1 MSENSWHE
9 NASSREPEYSSI
21 DFSGL
26 DLGETIALESDPEG
40 DYFAP
45 FDPSP
50 LDDGFEGRRLKAA
63 FLLTGTWGIMYLV
76 HTLTIG
82 LWLVCGLSSLM
93 ALHMLRAFTAK
104 PTLQVPDSLVLRFD
118 PSVPKVVPMVTLLV
132 SAKNEESVIES
143 LVRNLCNLDYP
154 QDCYELWIV
163 DDASTDRTSEIL
175 LSLRQEFPQLN
186 LFRRPA
192 GASGGKSGA
201 LNQVFAKT
209 RGEFLVVFDA
219 DARIQPDFLQ
229 KTLPLFLNHDR
240 IGAIQLRKAIAQAEI
255 PGSPDAHNFWVKGQN
270 AEMLLDAFMQQQR
283 ISVGGVGELRG
294 NGQFVRRS
302 ALIECGGWNEET
314 ITDDLDLTFR
324 LHLNHWDIHCLTTP
338 AVYEE
343 GVTTAKSLWHQRN
356 RWGEGGYQR
365 YLDYWRFIVRNR
377 MGSRK
382 TVDLA
387 VFWVMQYFMPTAAVP
402 DFLLAVK
409 YHHGLMLTPLSLL
422 TFTFFVASTTR
433 GIRRQRLSERFSDGQ
448 KPYENLWD
456 GWGLTT
462 IAALQGF
469 VYMMHWFA
477 IVGTVTLR
485 MAIFPKRLKWVK
497 TIHTGH

>member
-1 MSENSWHE
+1 MLPMSENSWPE
-9 NASSREPEYSSI
+9 NASSREPEYSSV
-21 DFSGL
+21 DFNGL
-26 DLGETIALESDPEG
+26 DLGETIAFDPDQEG
-40 DYFAP
+40 DYFDP

-63 FLLTGTWGIMYLV
+63 FLLTGIWGVMYVV
-76 HTLTIG
+76 HALTIG
-82 LWLVCGLSSLM
+82 IWLVCGVSSLM
-93 ALHMLRAFTAK
+93 AFHMLRAFTAT
-104 PTLQVPDSLVLRFD
+104 PTLEIPEPQVLALDS
-118 PSVPKVVPMVTLLV
+118 SVPMVTLLV
-132 SAKNEESVIES
+132 SAKNEEFVIES

-154 QDCYELWIV
+154 QDRYELWIV

-186 LFRRPA
+186 LFRRQA

-201 LNQVFAKT
+201 LNQVFNKT

-229 KTLPLFLNHDR
+229 KTLPLFIQNHR
-240 IGAIQLRKAIAQAEI
+240 IGALQLRKAIAQYEL
-255 PGSPDAHNFWVKGQN
+255 PGSPDRTNFWVKGQN

-283 ISVGGVGELRG
+283 IAVGGVGELRG

-324 LHLNHWDIHCLTTP
+324 LHLNHWDIHCLTRP
-338 AVYEE
+338 CVYEE

-365 YLDYWRFIVRNR
+365 YLDYWRFIIRNR
-377 MGSRK
+377 MGTKK
-382 TVDLA
+382 TLDLS

-402 DFLLAVK
+402 DFVLALK
-409 YHHGLMLTPLSLL
+409 YHHGLMLTPLSVL
-422 TFTFFVASTTR
+422 TFIFFVASATR
-433 GIRRQRLSERFSDGQ
+433 GIRRQRLIHGE
-448 KPYENLWD
+448 PYDSLWA
-456 GWGLTT
+456 GWGQTT
-462 IAALQGF
+462 IQAVQGF
-469 VYMMHWFA
+469 IYMMHWFA

-485 MAIFPKRLKWVK
+485 MSIFPKRLKWVK
-497 TIHTGH
+497 TLHTGH

>member
-9 NASSREPEYSSI
+9 SASSPEPEYSLV
-21 DFSGL
+21 DRQGLL
-26 DLGETIALESDPEG
+26 DLSDTIALDPDHDG
-40 DYFAP
+40 DYFDGFDP

-63 FLLTGTWGIMYLV
+63 FLITGTWGLMLMV

-82 LWLVCGLSSLM
+82 FWLVCGVSGLM
-93 ALHMLRAFTAK
+93 ALHMLRAFTSK
-104 PTLQVPDSLVLRFD
+104 PTLQVTQPLALTADG
-118 PSVPKVVPMVTLLV
+118 PIPPMVTLLV
-132 SAKNEESVIES
+132 SAKNEECVIEA

-154 QDCYELWIV
+154 SNRYELWIV
-163 DDASTDRTSEIL
+163 DDASTDRTSDIL
-175 LSLRQEFPQLN
+175 IALRKEFPQLN
-186 LFRRPA
+186 LFRRSA

-229 KTLPLFLNHDR
+229 KTLPLFIKHDR
-240 IGAIQLRKAIAQAEI
+240 IGAIQLRKAIAQFEI
-255 PGSPDAHNFWVKGQN
+255 PGSPEANNFWVKGQH

-283 ISVGGVGELRG
+283 IAVGGVGELRG

-302 ALIECGGWNEET
+302 ALVECGGWNEET

-324 LHLNHWDIHCLTTP
+324 LHLNRWDIHCLTVP

-356 RWGEGGYQR
+356 RWGEGGHQR
-365 YLDYWRFIVRNR
+365 YLDYWRFILRNR
-377 MGSRK
+377 MGTRK
-382 TVDLA
+382 TVDLS
-387 VFWVMQYFMPTAAVP
+387 VFWMMQYFMPMAAIP
-402 DFLLAVK
+402 DFLLALK
-409 YHHGLMLTPLSLL
+409 YHHGLMLTPLSAL
-422 TFTFFVASTTR
+422 TFVFFVASTTR
-433 GIRRQRLSERFSDGQ
+433 GIRRQRFANGGLYDNGWQ
-448 KPYENLWD
+448 
-456 GWGLTT
+456 GWGLTV
-462 IAALQGF
+462 IQALQGF
-469 VYMMHWFA
+469 VYMVHWFA

-497 TIHTGH
+497 TVHVGH